1 MLDRWQRSASM
12 TISMG
17 RAFEEKKLFQIS
29 QAFETLTGLA
39 ETSAV
44 APKEAKL

>member
-1 MLDRWQRSASM
+1 MPYGVNF
-12 TISMG
+12 MG

-39 ETSAV
+39 ETSAL